1 MTVQPRIA
9 DPRPMPSRQA
19 GRPAARA
26 VSWPWLDR
34 AGRLSRFK
42 LAVFLLAL
50 APGLWFTAAYALDRL
65 GAKPLTAYLHAM
77 GDWSVRFLILSLAI
91 TPMRR
96 IANAPKLILVRRML
110 GLTALAYALFHFT
123 LYIADQKFDLARVA
137 SEIIFRIYL
146 TIGFAGLL
154 GLVVLGV
161 TSTDGMIRR
170 LGKAWPRLHRLV
182 YPLTALA
189 LLHFFLQSKIDVSNP
204 VYWSGL
210 FLALMGWRL
219 MHRFKVPTAPLPL
232 LGLSVAAGLATAGL
246 EALWY
251 ALATG
256 VPASAVLSANL
267 DFAYDVRPAWWVFA
281 TVILIVPLNLWQ
293 NRTASGGTGSAA
305 KGSVGRPAR
314 A

>member
-1 MTVQPRIA
+1 MPAQPQIA
-9 DPRPMPSRQA
+9 YPRLA
-19 GRPAARA
+19 Y
-26 VSWPWLDR
+26 PWLDR

-77 GDWSVRFLILSLAI
+77 GDWSVRFLILSLAV

-110 GLTALAYALFHFT
+110 GLTALAYALVHFT
-123 LYIADQKFDLARVA
+123 LYVADQKFDLARVA
-137 SEIIFRIYL
+137 SEIVFRIYL
-146 TIGFAGLL
+146 TIGFVGLL

-170 LGKAWPRLHRLV
+170 LGKVWPRLHRLV

-189 LLHFFLQSKIDVSNP
+189 LLHFFIQSKIDVSNP

-219 MHRFKVPTAPLPL
+219 MHHLKVPTAPLPL

-251 ALATG
+251 GLATN
-256 VPASAVLSANL
+256 VPAAAVLSANL
-267 DFAYDVRPAWWVFA
+267 DFSYDVRPAWWVLG
-281 TVILIVPLNLWQ
+281 TVILTVPLNLWQ
-293 NRTASGGTGSAA
+293 SRAASGGTGSAA
-305 KGSVGRPAR
+305 KGPVARTAR